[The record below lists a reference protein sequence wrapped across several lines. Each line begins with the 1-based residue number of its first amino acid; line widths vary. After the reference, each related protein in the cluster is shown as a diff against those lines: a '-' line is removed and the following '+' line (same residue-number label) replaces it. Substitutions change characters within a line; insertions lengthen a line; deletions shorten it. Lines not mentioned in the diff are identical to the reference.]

1 MKSAFELAL
10 ERSGGTLKEIDSGMK
25 EKLAEIDNIR
35 KAKLAG
41 MEIAYEAKLKKA
53 ASTQEVEQIK
63 DDMAVER
70 ASILSKTERDK
81 QAARK
86 Q

>member
-41 MEIAYEAKLKKA
+41 MEIAYETKLKKA